1 MALTPRLELRQS
13 QTLVMTPQLQ
23 QAIKLLQLSNLELSE
38 YVEEELEKNPML
50 ERDEGEGDDGDD
62 GDERRDWSQESNSP
76 IADTGTEDPDGADRE
91 PESLQSIEI
100 ADDARDVDY
109 DNAYSETAPPTG
121 AMGTSRRPRSPTPA
135 SAAAVSMQWR
145 RISRKRFP
153 KNRRCAIT

>member
-23 QAIKLLQLSNLELSE
+23 QAIKLLQLSNLELAE

-109 DNAYSETAPPTG
+109 DNAYSAARPADGAAPVPPQCTA
-121 AMGTSRRPRSPTPA
+121 RRTQSGPRD
-135 SAAAVSMQWR
+135 AAVHEGVQGGESAVGM
-145 RISRKRFP
+145 P
-153 KNRRCAIT
+153 